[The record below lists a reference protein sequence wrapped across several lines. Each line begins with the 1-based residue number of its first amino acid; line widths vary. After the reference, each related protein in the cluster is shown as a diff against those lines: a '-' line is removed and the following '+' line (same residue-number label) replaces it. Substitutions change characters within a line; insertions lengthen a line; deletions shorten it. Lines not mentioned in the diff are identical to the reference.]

1 MKNYTWKQI
10 VVCVA
15 LITQLVLT
23 GCSQGAKT
31 KNTNQAASD
40 TNKKIAGDS
49 AWTYKKNIREPLKA
63 VAGDTETTLGN
74 LEENRVAVKIPG
86 KTFDSKTNVTV
97 ENPKDV
103 PKVFSKQ
110 FKPIDAPIEI
120 KANGKDKSVRL
131 NEPVTITMKVDKNQL
146 EKNIDKGSV
155 MVAYYDGN
163 TWEYIKPTGFDLE
176 AGTLTFNTFHF
187 SFLGYGKVSVEEQIK
202 QYTHNKSLAEIIQS
216 DVDDKVD
223 EAAEQVIDHILKD
236 KMGIKD
242 ESTKL
247 KVLKSMLS
255 DGDYKDLYN
264 KFKEG
269 DVAGFNKTLQVFAGK
284 KIAENVSES
293 AIQKALGTLTSD
305 SGVEYV
311 EKISEA
317 AGYIAEGRIKD
328 AAKIIGEKIAD
339 EFVITKIGKAAVEAV
354 AYEID
359 VWKNSEVDAAYKAYK
374 DGADGYFW
382 GYNNDPKDFK
392 AVWDQMRGIRRQLEL
407 EAIRKQNEI
416 REEAGQPPL
425 TEKEMDKIRT
435 KVMKDVEKQFKDR
448 AENEDEIAKK
458 EKELNELIEA
468 YKKANLLET
477 NRFGYSSAYDTLETR
492 LDKLFHLRD
501 KILRDTGR
509 TQLTKSAFTNDKAL
523 SVGDLI
529 TLSQLWYSSN
539 GRAEYAKYLKD
550 KMGID
555 IYPQA
560 NDLGGKWDKGTFVIT
575 EFHAPD
581 SKSGGGA
588 SSSKGCDFNEAIE
601 KTLAEMKNKPLPST
615 VDMKISPDG
624 SGSMGFSFEGVDG
637 KTQKLDPMAFKYAD
651 GLINASVKKNDGTMT
666 MNGETFKTA
675 DGYSMEGT
683 WEFKMPNGAY
693 IRGKWSSSKTK

>member
-1 MKNYTWKQI
+1 MKNYPWKQVI
-10 VVCVA
+10 VCAA

-31 KNTNQAASD
+31 KNTNQADSD
-40 TNKKIAGDS
+40 TNKKIEGDS
-49 AWTYKKNIREPLKA
+49 AWTYKKNIKEPLKA

-86 KTFDSKTNVTV
+86 KTFDSKTSVTV

-103 PKVFSKQ
+103 PNVFSKQ
-110 FKPIDAPIEI
+110 FKPIDAPVEI
-120 KANGKDKSVRL
+120 KAGGKDKAVRL

-146 EKNIDKGSV
+146 EKNIDTGSV
-155 MVAYYDGN
+155 MVAYYDGK
-163 TWEYIKPTGFDLE
+163 TWEYIKPASFDLD
-176 AGTLTFNTFHF
+176 AGTITFNTFHF
-187 SFLGYGKVSVEEQIK
+187 SLLGYGKVSVEEQIK

-216 DVDDKVD
+216 DVDGKVD

-247 KVLKSMLS
+247 KVLKSML
-255 DGDYKDLYN
+255 GDSEYKDLYN

-284 KIAENVSES
+284 KIAENVSKS
-293 AIQKALGTLTSD
+293 AMQKALGALTSE

-311 EKISEA
+311 EKVSEA

-382 GYNNDPKDFK
+382 GYNTDPKDFK
-392 AVWDQMRGIRRQLEL
+392 TVWDQMRGIRRQLEL
-407 EAIRKQNEI
+407 EAIRKQNKI

-425 TEKEMDKIRT
+425 TEKETDKIRT
-435 KVMKDVEKQFKDR
+435 KVMKDVEKQFKAR
-448 AENEDEIAKK
+448 AANEDEIAKK
-458 EKELNELIEA
+458 EKELNELIES
-468 YKKANLLET
+468 YKKANLLEAGS
-477 NRFGYSSAYDTLETR
+477 FGYNRSYDTLETR

-509 TQLTKSAFTNDKAL
+509 KQLTKGVFTNKKAL

-529 TLSQLWYSSN
+529 TLSQLWYSNN
-539 GRAEYAKYLKD
+539 GRTKYAEYLKD

-555 IYPQA
+555 LYPQP
-560 NDLGGKWDKGTFVIT
+560 NDLGGKWDKGTFIIT
-575 EFHAPD
+575 EFHAAD

-588 SSSKGCDFNEAIE
+588 DSSKGCDFDEAIK
-601 KTLAEMKNKPLPST
+601 KTLEELKNKPLPST

-624 SGSMGFSFEGVDG
+624 SGSMGFSFEGIDG
-637 KTQKLDPMAFKYAD
+637 KTQKMDPMAFKYAN

-666 MNGETFKTA
+666 MKGETYKTP
-675 DGYSMEGT
+675 DGYTMEGT
-683 WEFKMPNGAY
+683 WEYKMQDGSY
-693 IRGKWSSSKTK
+693 IKGKWNSSKSK